1 MSSRLWIGVIAAV
14 LSCLLSFPSARA
26 DEVRLKNG
34 DRYSGK
40 IIRIE
45 KERLTLETEALEKRL
60 EINWEHVECVTSEKE
75 ITLVL
80 QDDEVWIGRITCPR
94 PGMFQLH
101 NEKMG
106 WTKELPLSELKAV
119 NPAVYKGYFNL
130 GGNYTDGNTNT
141 SAVNLATRLE
151 IRTRKHRFTADA
163 KYNYG
168 EKDGTTAVRNGTGF
182 LKYDLFLTDRVYS
195 YAQTLLERDDFANL
209 NLRATQGLGL
219 GYQFYDTRR
228 TNFYI
233 EAGIS
238 YYNEDV
244 MVGDDKSGASGRWG
258 ANLEHEIVD
267 GKLKVFHRQEGYYNF
282 NTTSFYLRTE
292 QGLRV
297 PFWKDFTGFFQADWR
312 YNSEPEDGKKKS
324 DTFIILGL
332 SYEYAYW

>member
-1 MSSRLWIGVIAAV
+1 MSMKSRIGAIGIA
-14 LSCLLSFPSARA
+14 CLFPFFFHPAHA

-45 KERLTLETEALEKRL
+45 KERLTLETDLMEKRI
-60 EINWEHVECVTSEKE
+60 EINWEHVECIASEKDVAV
-75 ITLVL
+75 VL
-80 QDDEVWIGRITCPR
+80 QDDEVWIGRVICPR
-94 PGMFQLH
+94 PGMFQLQ
-101 NEKMG
+101 NDKLG
-106 WTKELPLSELKAV
+106 VTKELSLAELKAV

-151 IRTRKHRFTADA
+151 IRTRRHRFTAEA

-168 EKDGTTAVRNGTGF
+168 ETDGTTSVRNGTGF
-182 LKYDLFLTDRVYS
+182 LKYDLFFTDKIYS

-219 GYQFYDTRR
+219 GYQFFDTRR
-228 TNFYI
+228 TNCYV

-244 MVGDDKSGASGRWG
+244 VVGEDKSGASGRWG
-258 ANLEHEIVD
+258 VNLEHEIVE
-267 GKLKVFHRQEGYYNF
+267 GKLKAFHRQEGYYNF
-282 NTTSFYLRTE
+282 NTASVYFRTE

-297 PFWKDFTGFFQADWR
+297 PFWKELAGFFEVDWK
-312 YNSEPEDGKKKS
+312 YNSDPDDGKKKS